1 MYVFLVWD
9 AFFGCYGTFKGQFS
23 GIKISKFFNMVMR
36 YIIWR
41 VLTSTFRICMILV
54 CGMVASWDFGRFR
67 SFYGLFNAVFYIL
80 TQDRDNRT
88 RFFSKILRI
97 LLSFRICNWFVRA
110 IFGSGDIW
118 CFRLNYRGNKIDK
131 NMKFSNRFNIVMLY
145 TIRRVLP
152 SR

>member
-41 VLTSTFRICMILV
+41 DLTSTFRICMILV
-54 CGMVASWDFGRFR
+54 CGMVASWDFGRLR
-67 SFYGLFNAVFYIL
+67 SFYGLFNVVFYIL

-145 TIRRVLP
+145 TIRCVLP

>member
-41 VLTSTFRICMILV
+41 DLTSTFRICMILV
-54 CGMVASWDFGRFR
+54 CGMVATWDFGRLR
-67 SFYGLFNAVFYIL
+67 SFYGLFNVVFYIL

-131 NMKFSNRFNIVMLY
+131 NMKFSNRFNIVMWY
-145 TIRRVLP
+145 TNRRVLV
-152 SR
+152 